1 MLLVYLVVQRKRNL
15 AKRLPLGGKL
25 SRSATDEGGYIS
37 AHYMKKSANISYSNR
52 NDTWVVPPYSNV
64 TFLPFLSG
72 SEERRQAIAAGIR
85 STEYGYI
92 RISTTKSKEQKSPCL
107 KFLKVLRK
115 LLLRSFLS
123 RVWDSVPRS

>member
-25 SRSATDEGGYIS
+25 ARSATDEGGYIS

-72 SEERRQAIAAGIR
+72 SGESENV
-85 STEYGYI
+85 
-92 RISTTKSKEQKSPCL
+92 RISLAECGSEQPEIVARNTAAHKIFTI
-107 KFLKVLRK
+107 KI
-115 LLLRSFLS
+115 
-123 RVWDSVPRS
+123 